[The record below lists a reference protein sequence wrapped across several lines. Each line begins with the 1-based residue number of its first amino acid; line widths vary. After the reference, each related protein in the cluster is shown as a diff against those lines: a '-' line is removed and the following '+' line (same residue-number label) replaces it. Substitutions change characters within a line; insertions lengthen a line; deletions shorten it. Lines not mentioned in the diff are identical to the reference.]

1 MFQLTKV
8 CFNVRINPMLAR
20 DDLGQIQKMITTS
33 LGDFFEKVLAPYL
46 QGEFD
51 KIDNQFKE
59 NGEDHDDIFRK
70 LDQNQKEH
78 DEMFVRL
85 DRIENKVDGHER
97 RIKKLEKT
105 LQTS

>member
-1 MFQLTKV
+1 MLTK
-8 CFNVRINPMLAR
+8 N
-20 DDLGQIQKMITTS
+20 DLKAISQLFDGAFDRKFAKAFSNGI
-33 LGDFFEKVLAPYL
+33 GEFFEKILAPYL

-59 NGEDHDDIFRK
+59 NSEDHDDIFRK

-78 DEMFVRL
+78 DEMFVRF

-97 RIKKLEKT
+97 RIRALEP
-105 LQTS
+105 QGV